1 MLAAKPAAKAAWNL
15 AASASPVSMV
25 KSVML
30 CAWVGGCRA
39 CVRGRVFR
47 FRMRKNRRLEEGC
60 RRKTRHS
67 GLIL

>member
-47 FRMRKNRRLEEGC
+47 FRMRKTDVS
-60 RRKTRHS
+60 RKAADEKLVTR
-67 GLIL
+67 G